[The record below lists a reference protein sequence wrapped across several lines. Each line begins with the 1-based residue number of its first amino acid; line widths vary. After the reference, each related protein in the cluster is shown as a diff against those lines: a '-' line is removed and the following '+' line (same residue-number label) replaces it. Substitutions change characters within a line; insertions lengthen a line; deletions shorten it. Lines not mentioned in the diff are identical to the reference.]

1 MSDNTSPAIEAKGV
15 YKNYLHNEVLRG
27 FDLTVKQD
35 VSFGCAGIN
44 GAGKSTFLKCLLDF
58 CHYNEGTI
66 KLFGQPARKR
76 KSRSRMCFLPERF
89 VPPYYLNGRQFIKF
103 VLNLNDQKYHEKKAI
118 TMLEALDLDLEALV
132 KPVRTY
138 SKGMTQKLGLAS
150 IFLLERELYILD
162 EPMSGLDPKARAL
175 LKVIF
180 RNLRKRGATL
190 FFTSHSLSD
199 INEVCEEMALL
210 HEGKI
215 CFAGTPDQLLSEHKS
230 ANNLEEAFMELIS
243 NPLPEASS
251 TS

>member
-1 MSDNTSPAIEAKGV
+1 MASEDVPVIEAQGV
-15 YKNYLHNEVLRG
+15 VKKYLRNEVLRG
-27 FDLTVKQD
+27 LDLVVKQD
-35 VSFGCAGIN
+35 VAYGCAGVN

-58 CHYNEGTI
+58 CYYSSGSI
-66 KLFGQPARKR
+66 KLFGQPANKR
-76 KSRSRMCFLPERF
+76 GSRSRMCFLPERF

-103 VLNLNDQKYHEKKAI
+103 VLNLNDQKYNHQKAVK
-118 TMLEALDLDLEALV
+118 MLEALDLDLDALT

-175 LKVIF
+175 LKVLF
-180 RNLRKRGATL
+180 RDLRKRGATL

-210 HEGKI
+210 HSGRI
-215 CFAGTPDQLLSEHKS
+215 CFEGTPAQLLNKYKS
-230 ANNLEEAFMELIS
+230 ATTLEEAFMELIKE
-243 NPLPEASS
+243 PDLEASS
-251 TS
+251 AS